1 MTTTKLR
8 TLFTLSYGFTAQ
20 VSETDLVD
28 LIKETAGCLN
38 QTRQIVDG
46 MLHLHQSQ
54 SSPKPD

>member
-46 MLHLHQSQ
+46 MLHLHQSRGR
-54 SSPKPD
+54 